1 MNKAKLGIII
11 AQIFLLLMQFINLKG
26 MFLYRT
32 DSIPYNIR
40 YFINYLYSL
49 VIIILMAISF
59 CI

>member
-11 AQIFLLLMQFINLKG
+11 AQIFLLLMQFINLKS
-26 MFLYRT
+26 MFLYKS
-32 DSIPYNIR
+32 DSISYNVK

-49 VIIILMAISF
+49 VIIILMTISF

>member
-26 MFLYRT
+26 MFLYKT
-32 DSIPYNIR
+32 DSIPYNIK

-49 VIIILMAISF
+49 AIIILMAISF